1 MTGQPQTIHKVLVV
15 DDDEKLLRL
24 LSIKLSRASY
34 EVETAP
40 SAERALARLGVFK
53 PDAIVTDLKMTGL
66 DGMGL
71 FERVQE
77 RYPGLPV
84 IMLTAHG
91 TIPEAVGATK
101 RGVFAYLT
109 KPFDG
114 EELLEA
120 LDQAVRT
127 TGRAS
132 ANEEWRAGIIT
143 RSEAMET
150 LFEHAARAARSDSS
164 VLVVGQSGTGK
175 ELVARAI
182 HRASGRHAGPFVA
195 INCTAVP
202 ETLLESELF
211 GHSKGSFTGADRGRV
226 GLLQA
231 ADGGTLFLDEIG
243 DMPLGFQARLL
254 RALEEREV
262 RPVGAT
268 TPVKVDIRVISATHR
283 DLRRAVEAGEFR
295 EDLYYRLNVILLEV
309 PPLSARREDI
319 PLLVRHFLGQMNER
333 GFSQARSFSAEA
345 MERLISAPW
354 PGNVRQLRNVV
365 ERCVVLCSSAVIPEP
380 LVEKALEGTSGELLS
395 LSEARDRFEREYL
408 LRLLQMTE
416 GNVSQAARLADR
428 NRSDFY
434 KLLRKHELDPMLF
447 RGETEDRDE
456 KEEKEAKAEA
466 VADEPRS
473 EPAGDEQT

>member
-1 MTGQPQTIHKVLVV
+1 MTTAQAEIHPKVLVV

-34 EVETAP
+34 EVETAA
-40 SAERALARLGVFK
+40 SAERALGRLACFR
-53 PDAIVTDLKMTGL
+53 PDAIVTDLRMDGL
-66 DGMGL
+66 DGMQL
-71 FERVQE
+71 FERVHE
-77 RYPGLPV
+77 RHPGLPV
-84 IMLTAHG
+84 IVLTAHG

-101 RGVFAYLT
+101 RGVFAFLT

-114 EELLEA
+114 EQLLEA
-120 LDQAVRT
+120 LEQAVRT
-127 TGRAS
+127 SGN
-132 ANEEWRAGIIT
+132 ANMSQDWREGIIT
-143 RSEAMET
+143 RSEAMDQ
-150 LFEHAARAARSDSS
+150 LFEQAGRAARSDSS
-164 VLVVGQSGTGK
+164 VLIVGQSGTGK

-182 HRASGRHAGPFVA
+182 HRASHRASGPFVA

-211 GHSKGSFTGADRGRV
+211 GHSKGSFTGADRGRP

-231 ADGGTLFLDEIG
+231 SHGGTLFLDEIG
-243 DMPLGFQARLL
+243 DMPLGFQSRLL

-262 RPVGAT
+262 RPVGST

-283 DLRRAVEAGEFR
+283 DLRKAVESGEFR

-309 PPLSARREDI
+309 PPLSMRREDI
-319 PLLVRHFLGQMNER
+319 PLLVRHFLAQMNER
-333 GFSQARSFSAEA
+333 GFGQVTGFSATA
-345 MERLISAPW
+345 LERLMSAPW

-365 ERCVVLCSSAVIPEP
+365 ERCAVLCSSALIPET
-380 LVEKALEGTSGELLS
+380 LVEKALEGSSGELLS
-395 LSEARDRFEREYL
+395 LSEARDRFERDYL

-434 KLLRKHELDPMLF
+434 KLLRKHELEPMLF
-447 RGETEDRDE
+447 RGEGSDRDSG
-456 KEEKEAKAEA
+456 EEEEGGG
-466 VADEPRS
+466 E
-473 EPAGDEQT
+473 EQ

>member
-1 MTGQPQTIHKVLVV
+1 MKEAQGMGDGAVNHRVLVV

-24 LSIKLSRASY
+24 LAIKLSRANY

-40 SAERALARLGVFK
+40 SAERALGRLALFR
-53 PDAIVTDLKMTGL
+53 PDAIITDLRMEGIDGL
-66 DGMGL
+66 GL
-71 FERVQE
+71 FERVHE
-77 RYPGLPV
+77 RHPGLPV
-84 IMLTAHG
+84 IVLTAHG

-114 EELLEA
+114 EQLLEA
-120 LDQAVRT
+120 LDQAIRT
-127 TGRAS
+127 SGKAS
-132 ANEEWRAGIIT
+132 QNEDWREGIIT
-143 RSEAMET
+143 RSGAMEA
-150 LFEHAARAARSDSS
+150 LFEQAARAARSDSS
-164 VLVVGQSGTGK
+164 VLVVGHSGTGK

-182 HRASGRHAGPFVA
+182 HRASQRRAGPFVA

-211 GHSKGSFTGADRGRV
+211 GHSKGSFTGADRGRM

-231 ADGGTLFLDEIG
+231 SDGGTLFLDEIG

-254 RALEEREV
+254 RALEEREI
-262 RPVGAT
+262 RPVGTT
-268 TPVKVDIRVISATHR
+268 TPIKVDIRVISATHR

-295 EDLYYRLNVILLEV
+295 EDLYYRLNVIMLEV
-309 PPLSARREDI
+309 PPLSERREDI
-319 PLLVRHFLGQMNER
+319 PLLVRHFIGQMNER
-333 GFSQARSFSAEA
+333 GFEHVTGFSAEA
-345 MERLISAPW
+345 MERLMSAPW

-365 ERCVVLCSSAVIPEP
+365 ERCAVLCSSAVIPAT
-380 LVEKALEGTSGELLS
+380 LADKALEGTSGELLS

-408 LRLLQMTE
+408 LHMLQMTE

-447 RGETEDRDE
+447 RDE
-456 KEEKEAKAEA
+456 GQ
-466 VADEPRS
+466 
-473 EPAGDEQT
+473 EPADDEERLSADQ